1 MKDTKLSLNTDM
13 GRTSRWKY
21 VYCIALSKMNQDF
34 GTVGIND
41 EEVYTIHFKD
51 LAALVSSSTEKLY
64 EIVDHGIAHHKVI
77 ETAAERFTIVPMAFG
92 QVATEEDVKAFL
104 SSKYDDLKDII
115 DRLDGKVE
123 LGLKATWKMQAAL
136 SDIAVT
142 SDRVRE
148 LKAEIGSKQENDTY
162 SARIELGRIVREE
175 LEERGKRIA
184 SEIYQT
190 LLPLAADSKINDPL
204 RAEMI
209 LNSAFL
215 VESAREEE
223 FDKTVE
229 TIEGRFGDKISFKY
243 VSSPPYDFVD
253 LNIGE

>member
-1 MKDTKLSLNTDM
+1 
-13 GRTSRWKY
+13 
-21 VYCIALSKMNQDF
+21 
-34 GTVGIND
+34 
-41 EEVYTIHFKD
+41 
-51 LAALVSSSTEKLY
+51 
-64 EIVDHGIAHHKVI
+64 
-77 ETAAERFTIVPMAFG
+77 
-92 QVATEEDVKAFL
+92 
-104 SSKYDDLKDII
+104 
-115 DRLDGKVE
+115 
-123 LGLKATWKMQAAL
+123 
-136 SDIAVT
+136 
-142 SDRVRE
+142 
-148 LKAEIGSKQENDTY
+148 
-162 SARIELGRIVREE
+162 ARIELGRIVREE